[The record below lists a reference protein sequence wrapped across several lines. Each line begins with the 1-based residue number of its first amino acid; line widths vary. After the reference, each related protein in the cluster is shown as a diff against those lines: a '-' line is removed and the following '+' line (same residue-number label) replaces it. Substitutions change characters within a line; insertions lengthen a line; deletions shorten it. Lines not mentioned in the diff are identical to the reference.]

1 MFEKHVGEI
10 FRELMRSFL
19 QKYRMVFCKNTDM
32 WIPEILRG
40 LLQKFSGVEILRSS
54 VEIFRSV
61 LQKGL
66 LLTGLLQKGVLQ
78 KYWYAVCRNM
88 DTSSAKKFWDV
99 EILTSSAEIPR
110 GVL

>member
-1 MFEKHVGEI
+1 
-10 FRELMRSFL
+10 
-19 QKYRMVFCKNTDM
+19 MVFCKNTDM

-78 KYWYAVCRNM
+78 KY
-88 DTSSAKKFWDV
+88 
-99 EILTSSAEIPR
+99 
-110 GVL
+110 